1 MNSTSEDLDVI
12 NFARLLMELECGPN
26 EQIIEEIEYEY
37 DEEPIFIDTDD
48 VYEVEDHDADGILH
62 LDFDALIDEQVYEG
76 EHELSGEKE
85 GEDDTDYD
93 DLLDDDELE
102 VLEDARLDSSDWFS
116 GDDDQ
121 DAV

>member
-1 MNSTSEDLDVI
+1 
-12 NFARLLMELECGPN
+12 MELECGPN

-76 EHELSGEKE
+76 EHELS
-85 GEDDTDYD
+85 
-93 DLLDDDELE
+93 
-102 VLEDARLDSSDWFS
+102 
-116 GDDDQ
+116 
-121 DAV
+121 